1 MADALTMNKKE
12 APGAWLIVG
21 VLFISWFL
29 VWGGGLNTGAVFF
42 PPVLKHFGW
51 SRATLSGAFAVGAAL
66 SHFTGRSWLWS
77 ASRQLL
83 ILGIAAAV
91 TYGVGHLVG
100 TG

>member
-1 MADALTMNKKE
+1 MTFAL
-12 APGAWLIVG
+12 
-21 VLFISWFL
+21 
-29 VWGGGLNTGAVFF
+29 
-42 PPVLKHFGW
+42 
-51 SRATLSGAFAVGAAL
+51 GAFVPLLPWLLTTGPVATVWSIVLGALGAFGVGAAL

-83 ILGIAAAV
+83 ILGVAAAV